1 MLSSWSDGLGDSLIT
16 KLSHMKPKTLLL
28 IATFIL
34 GSMIA
39 KANNTDP
46 GTGKKEDIMGN
57 VLNAEGKKPLK
68 DVSVTAYL
76 SSKKEKVVI
85 TDGTGTYAFD
95 DLKPGVYKFVFEK
108 DGYKKVVKE
117 KVTVKVDE
125 AFQLDIEMLEEN
137 AADVMPSP
145 SHFLYN

>member
-1 MLSSWSDGLGDSLIT
+1 MQEFFDRKINQ
-16 KLSHMKPKTLLL
+16 MKPKTLLL

-34 GSMIA
+34 GSLIA
-39 KANNTDP
+39 KAKVDPDP
-46 GTGKKEDIMGN
+46 GKKDDIMGS
-57 VLNAEGKKPLK
+57 VMNAEGKKPLK
-68 DVSVTAYL
+68 DVSITAYL

-85 TDGTGTYAFD
+85 TDGTGAYAFD
-95 DLKPGVYKFVFEK
+95 DLKPGIYKFVFEK
-108 DGYKKVVKE
+108 EGYKKVVKE

-125 AFQLDIEMLEEN
+125 AFQLDIEMLADN

>member
-1 MLSSWSDGLGDSLIT
+1 
-16 KLSHMKPKTLLL
+16 MKPKTLLL
-28 IATFIL
+28 ISTLSL
-34 GSMIA
+34 GSLIA
-39 KANNTDP
+39 KASNTDP
-46 GTGKKEDIMGN
+46 GIGKTEDSRGN

-95 DLKPGVYKFVFEK
+95 DLKPGIYKFVFEK
-108 DGYKKVVKE
+108 EGYKKVVKE

-137 AADVMPSP
+137 GADVMPSP

>member
-1 MLSSWSDGLGDSLIT
+1 M
-16 KLSHMKPKTLLL
+16 
-28 IATFIL
+28 
-34 GSMIA
+34 GS
-39 KANNTDP
+39 
-46 GTGKKEDIMGN
+46 

-85 TDGTGTYAFD
+85 TDGSGAYAFD
-95 DLKPGVYKFVFEK
+95 DLKPGIYKFVFEK
-108 DGYKKVVKE
+108 EGFKKVVKE
-117 KVTVKVDE
+117 KICVKVDE
-125 AFQLDIEMLEEN
+125 GFQMDIEMLLDN